1 MAAKGRQQGL
11 TVAVTGPTGDLGIAL
26 VDGLERSRRVKRIVG
41 MARRPFDPSSR
52 GWKKT
57 EYRQGDV
64 RDAAGVRDAMK
75 GADVV
80 VHLAFAIVGGGDS
93 QAINVDGSRNVFEA
107 AVDARAKRIC
117 YASSVAAYGFHKD
130 NPAWLDEHVPTR
142 GTPAHFYSRQ
152 KAEVERVLEDVL
164 AGQTR
169 TSAYVFRPC
178 IVAGPKAQMLLE
190 ELPYIRL
197 GEAVPDSVSR
207 VVSWLPM
214 LKPVIPDPGVRFQL
228 VHEDDVA
235 SAFLAGALG
244 KGEPGAYNLAAS
256 GTLAMSD
263 LADALGWYSIPVPD
277 LAVNV
282 TAGAIAR
289 LPGAPEQLGWIQA
302 MRGPVLMRTDR
313 ARKLLG
319 WRPQHTS
326 RQTLAALVQAYREE
340 SRVS

>member
-26 VDGLERSRRVKRIVG
+26 VEGLERSRRVKRIVG
-41 MARRPFDPSSR
+41 MARRPFDPASR

-64 RDAAGVRDAMK
+64 RDAASVRDAVK

-80 VHLAFAIVGGGDS
+80 VHLAFAIVGGGS
-93 QAINVDGSRNVFEA
+93 SEAINVDGSRNVFEA
-107 AVDARAKRIC
+107 AVGARAKRIC
-117 YASSVAAYGFHKD
+117 YASSVAAYGFHDD
-130 NPAWLDEHVPTR
+130 NPAWLDEDVPTR

-152 KAEVERVLEDVL
+152 KAEVERILEDVTR
-164 AGQTR
+164 GQSR

-178 IVAGPKAQMLLE
+178 IVAGPKAQMILE

-197 GEAVPDSVSR
+197 GEAMPDSVARLLSS
-207 VVSWLPM
+207 VPM

-256 GTLAMSD
+256 GTLSMSD
-263 LADALGWYSIPVPD
+263 LASALGWYSIPVPD
-277 LAVNV
+277 LAVDT
-282 TAGAIAR
+282 TAQVIAR
-289 LPGAPEQLGWIQA
+289 LPGVPEQLGWIQA
-302 MRGPVLMRTDR
+302 MRTPVLMRTDR
-313 ARKLLG
+313 AHKLLG

-326 RQTLAALVQAYREE
+326 RETLSLLVDAHRAD